1 MLIFV
6 AILVVACYNSHM
18 DLWVEQQKEFELCHS
33 HNEDVSTAS
42 FRRHCHSDY
51 ELLFFMRGQADYV
64 IEEKRYALK
73 PNTVLFLRPNEYHYL
88 HPLENKP
95 YERVVFSFSDAF
107 IPFAVKERLLSRAR
121 IMHADASAP
130 LTERFTS
137 IVRLPQLFNGN
148 VPAELVR
155 AALLEVVCLYAQTA
169 PATDQA
175 EQDGRM
181 LSILDYINSNLS
193 SPLSVAD
200 IARATF
206 MSPSYLSHF
215 FSQKMKIGIMQYV
228 AMKRVGL
235 AETLLSKNARPTEV
249 ATMVGFEDYSNF
261 YRTYKKYKGKSPTGK

>member
-1 MLIFV
+1 ME
-6 AILVVACYNSHM
+6 
-18 DLWVEQQKEFELCHS
+18 LWIERQKDFELSHS
-33 HNEDVSTAS
+33 HSEDVSTAS

-51 ELLFFMRGQADYV
+51 ELLFFIRGQADYV

-107 IPFAVKERLLSRAR
+107 IPLAVKERLLSRAR
-121 IMHADASAP
+121 VVHADASGP
-130 LTERFTS
+130 LTERFSS
-137 IVRLPQLFNGN
+137 IVRLPQLFDGN

-155 AALLEVVCLYAQTA
+155 AVLLEVVCLYAQTA

-175 EQDGRM
+175 EQDGRL
-181 LSILDYINSNLS
+181 LSVLDYVNRNISSN
-193 SPLSVAD
+193 LSVAD

-235 AETLLSKNARPTEV
+235 AETLLAKNVRPTEV

-261 YRTYKKYKGKSPTGK
+261 YRTYKKFKGKSPTGK